1 MKNLKMLGLLAV
13 AAAALM
19 ALLGAS
25 TASATVL
32 CKNNLKTSS
41 CSEPYAAETF
51 LHGVLEKNAI
61 FENAAGETLGS
72 CTQSTFQMRVET
84 AGGSGA
90 TVSGPI
96 PSFTWGIKGEGCN
109 QTTET
114 LRSGRLEIHHINN
127 TDDGT
132 VTAFNTE
139 VTLLV
144 FGGVDC
150 IYGAGAGIHFGTLTG
165 GAPATLDVNAVLN
178 EQEPKKFLCPDDI
191 RLTGGYEITSPTP
204 LYVIAS

>member
-19 ALLGAS
+19 ALIGAS

-51 LHGVLEKNAI
+51 LHGVLEGTTTFEMTNA
-61 FENAAGETLGS
+61 EVLGT
-72 CTQSTFQMRVET
+72 CTQSTFQMRVEN
-84 AGGSGA
+84 AGGA
-90 TVSGPI
+90 ETPVSGPI

-109 QTTET
+109 QITET
-114 LRSGRLEIHHINN
+114 LRNGRLEITHISN

-132 VTAFNTE
+132 VKGINTE
-139 VTLLV
+139 VTLAI
-144 FGGVDC
+144 FGTDC
-150 IYGAGAGIHFGTLTG
+150 IYGMGTGTDIGTLTG
-165 GAPATLDVNAVLN
+165 GSPATLDVNAVLN
-178 EQEPKKFLCPDDI
+178 EQEPKRFLCPDDI
-191 RLTGGYEITSPTP
+191 RWTGSYEVTSPSP